1 MRFLIA
7 IICCLV
13 FFVDLPT
20 VSAKTCGKDEYK
32 VKLEVRT
39 RFRQKSVVKAYT
51 YTEKIRSSKTFK
63 KLLEKMSTEASISGS
78 YGAFSASASAA
89 YSSLT
94 DSVQSNENNA
104 KDVKIDETT
113 FNKDFL
119 QIFQEVVTKVSID
132 GKTATK
138 TKTEFVNS
146 VPVSEPWSSKRL
158 RDEAS
163 AYMEYEFPEGAKRNT
178 FTETVCRKREVK
190 ACHQMNVDFGGND
203 LAQVHNVPSWQQCSA
218 ICAKRTT
225 CQVWT
230 WTDDTYHKSSMR
242 HWCFLKWGNPS
253 SSGLGGAISGSKGC
267 K

>member
-1 MRFLIA
+1 M
-7 IICCLV
+7 
-13 FFVDLPT
+13 
-20 VSAKTCGKDEYK
+20 KTCGKDEYK

-63 KLLEKMSTEASISGS
+63 KKLEEMSTSASVSGS

-94 DSVQSNENNA
+94 DSVQSNEDNA

-119 QIFQEVVTKVSID
+119 QIFQEVVTTVSID

-146 VPVSEPWSSKRL
+146 VPVTEPWSSKKL
-158 RDEAS
+158 RDEANS
-163 AYMEYEFPEGAKRNT
+163 YMEYEFPEGAKRNV
-178 FTETVCRKREVK
+178 FTETVCRKRLEK
-190 ACHQMNVDFGGND
+190 KKGMRYFRSEE
-203 LAQVHNVPSWQQCSA
+203 QVNFCLFPVSWYRILLPVSQIPFHN
-218 ICAKRTT
+218 
-225 CQVWT
+225 
-230 WTDDTYHKSSMR
+230 M
-242 HWCFLKWGNPS
+242 GE
-253 SSGLGGAISGSKGC
+253 
-267 K
+267 

>member
-1 MRFLIA
+1 M
-7 IICCLV
+7 
-13 FFVDLPT
+13 
-20 VSAKTCGKDEYK
+20 KTCGKDEYK

-63 KLLEKMSTEASISGS
+63 KKLEEMSTSASVSGS

-94 DSVQSNENNA
+94 DSVQSNEDNA

-146 VPVSEPWSSKRL
+146 VPVTEPWSSKKL
-158 RDEAS
+158 RDEANS
-163 AYMEYEFPEGAKRNT
+163 YMEYEFPEGAKRNV
-178 FTETVCRKREVK
+178 FTETVCRKRLEK
-190 ACHQMNVDFGGND
+190 KKGMRYFRSEE
-203 LAQVHNVPSWQQCSA
+203 QVNYCLFRVSWYRILLPVSQIPFHNMGEGYVP
-218 ICAKRTT
+218 
-225 CQVWT
+225 
-230 WTDDTYHKSSMR
+230 
-242 HWCFLKWGNPS
+242 
-253 SSGLGGAISGSKGC
+253 
-267 K
+267 

>member
-7 IICCLV
+7 IVCCLV
-13 FFVDLPT
+13 LFVDLPT

-32 VKLEVRT
+32 VTLEVRT

-146 VPVSEPWSSKRL
+146 VPVTEPWSSKRL
-158 RDEAS
+158 RDEAA
-163 AYMEYEFPEGAKRNT
+163 AYMDYEFPEGAKRNR

-190 ACHQMNVDFGGND
+190 GKDKLGLSCSWLSCWSKKIFVPKFERGGMNIGQNPIFPIYSIFP
-203 LAQVHNVPSWQQCSA
+203 PSIFYLFSQFASFFT
-218 ICAKRTT
+218 IIIPIF
-225 CQVWT
+225 
-230 WTDDTYHKSSMR
+230 YI
-242 HWCFLKWGNPS
+242 FF
-253 SSGLGGAISGSKGC
+253 ISPMFFI
-267 K
+267 

>member
-1 MRFLIA
+1 M
-7 IICCLV
+7 
-13 FFVDLPT
+13 
-20 VSAKTCGKDEYK
+20 KTCGKDEYK

-63 KLLEKMSTEASISGS
+63 KKLEEMSTSASVSGS

-94 DSVQSNENNA
+94 DSVQSNEDNA

-119 QIFQEVVTKVSID
+119 QIFQEVVTTVSID

-146 VPVSEPWSSKRL
+146 VPVTEPWSSKKL
-158 RDEAS
+158 RDEANS
-163 AYMEYEFPEGAKRNT
+163 YMEYEFPEGAKRNV
-178 FTETVCRKREVK
+178 FTETVCRKRLEK
-190 ACHQMNVDFGGND
+190 KKGMRYFRSEE
-203 LAQVHNVPSWQQCSA
+203 QVNYCLFRVSWYRILLPVSQIPFHN
-218 ICAKRTT
+218 
-225 CQVWT
+225 
-230 WTDDTYHKSSMR
+230 M
-242 HWCFLKWGNPS
+242 GE
-253 SSGLGGAISGSKGC
+253 
-267 K
+267 